1 MRFNVQMPARIMNL
15 ITGTAGDR
23 SHRRIN
29 LIADT
34 TTNCTIISTYGIALA
49 ASNRVERPIDT
60 VEN

>member
-1 MRFNVQMPARIMNL
+1 MPARIMNL